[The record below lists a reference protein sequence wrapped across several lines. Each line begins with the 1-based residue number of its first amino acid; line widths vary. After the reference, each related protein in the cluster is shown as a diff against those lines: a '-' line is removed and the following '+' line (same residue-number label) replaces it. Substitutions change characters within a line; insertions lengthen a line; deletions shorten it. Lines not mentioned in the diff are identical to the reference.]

1 MSLIERLPSLR
12 ERQVSRLKKMLHL
25 NIQMDDSP
33 VSSTSKEELTW
44 KVLVLDRRSTAIV
57 SSVLR
62 VNDLLDYG
70 ITMHAL
76 IDQRR
81 TSLPDVNAVYFVS
94 PTVENIAKIISDV
107 NNDHYAKFYV
117 NFTSS
122 LGRSLLEDFAKKVAE
137 TGNSYMIKQ
146 VYDQY
151 LDFIVTEPNLFSL
164 DMKNVYAQ
172 FNDPKT
178 VEDEIS
184 GRVNEIVS
192 GLFSAVLTMGSVPI
206 IRSNRGGPAE
216 LIAQKLDH
224 RLRDHS
230 INTKQALRSPG
241 VNSANNSIRNNKSVL
256 ILLDR
261 NIDLASMFAHS
272 WIYQCMVKD
281 VFKLERNT
289 IQIETKSDNGE
300 TSLKRYDIDPH
311 DFFWN
316 ENASLPFP
324 DAVEHVEAELSK
336 YTEEAKE
343 ISSKTGYSSIKDINP
358 NDGSDTKHIQEAI
371 KALPE
376 LTKRKN
382 IIDMHMSVLTELIK
396 ELEAKNLDSFFEVEQ
411 NITDPK
417 VQTQFLDL
425 MKKDTKGDNSKDKLR
440 TYIIMYLKCELAET
454 FCSECEE
461 ILKASGLDLKALAY
475 IKRVKELNKMS
486 AVSTLD
492 AQNMKKGQGSAFGN
506 GSALFSG
513 LSSKLVG
520 ITSEGS
526 SKLSEGLGS
535 LISGIKKL
543 MPEKSNLPITN
554 IVEAILTPQQ
564 ANQASLDMTDDY
576 LYFDPSSTRGA
587 HAKPP
592 RRSSYDEAM
601 VFVVGGGNYLEY
613 SNLQDWCNGLNSSSV
628 EDQQRTIIYGST
640 KICSVDGFLE
650 ECSSLGD
657 RN

>member
-343 ISSKTGYSSIKDINP
+343 ISSKTGRYLNLQK
-358 NDGSDTKHIQEAI
+358 E
-371 KALPE
+371 
-376 LTKRKN
+376 KN

-440 TYIIMYLKCELAET
+440 TYIIMYLKCELPET

>member
-33 VSSTSKEELTW
+33 VSSMSKEELTW

-137 TGNSYMIKQ
+137 TGNSYKIKQ

-440 TYIIMYLKCELAET
+440 TYIIMYLKCELPET

-613 SNLQDWCNGLNSSSV
+613 SNLQDWCNGLNSSSI

>member
-137 TGNSYMIKQ
+137 TGNSYKIKQ

-172 FNDPKT
+172 FYDPKT

-440 TYIIMYLKCELAET
+440 TYIIMYLKCELPET

>member
-137 TGNSYMIKQ
+137 TGNSYKIKQ

>member
-137 TGNSYMIKQ
+137 TGNSYKIKQ

-184 GRVNEIVS
+184 GLVNEIVS
-192 GLFSAVLTMGSVPI
+192 GLFSAVLTMGSMPI

-216 LIAQKLDH
+216 LIAQKLDQ

-241 VNSANNSIRNNKSVL
+241 ANSANNSIRNNKSVL

-272 WIYQCMVKD
+272 WIYQCMVND

-396 ELEAKNLDSFFEVEQ
+396 ELEAKSLDSFFEVEQ

-440 TYIIMYLKCELAET
+440 TYIIMYLKCELPEM
-454 FCSECEE
+454 FCGECEE
-461 ILKASGLDLKALAY
+461 ILKASGLDLKPLAY

-492 AQNMKKGQGSAFGN
+492 AQNMEKGQDSAFGN

-576 LYFDPSSTRGA
+576 LYFDPNSTRGA
-587 HAKPP
+587 HSKPP

-628 EDQQRTIIYGST
+628 EDQQRSIIYGST

>member
-137 TGNSYMIKQ
+137 TGNSYKIKQ

-184 GRVNEIVS
+184 GLVNEIVS
-192 GLFSAVLTMGSVPI
+192 GLFSAVLTMGSMPI

-216 LIAQKLDH
+216 LIAQKLDQ

-241 VNSANNSIRNNKSVL
+241 ANSANNSIRNNKSVL

-272 WIYQCMVKD
+272 WIYQCMVND

-396 ELEAKNLDSFFEVEQ
+396 ELEAKSLDSFFEVEQ

-440 TYIIMYLKCELAET
+440 TYIIMYLKCELPEM
-454 FCSECEE
+454 FCGECEE
-461 ILKASGLDLKALAY
+461 ILKASGLDLKPLAY

-492 AQNMKKGQGSAFGN
+492 AQNMEKGQDSAFGN

-576 LYFDPSSTRGA
+576 LYFDPNSTV
-587 HAKPP
+587 HILNPQEDHHMMKQW
-592 RRSSYDEAM
+592 
-601 VFVVGGGNYLEY
+601 YL
-613 SNLQDWCNGLNSSSV
+613 L
-628 EDQQRTIIYGST
+628 
-640 KICSVDGFLE
+640 
-650 ECSSLGD
+650 
-657 RN
+657 

>member
-440 TYIIMYLKCELAET
+440 TYIIMYLKCELPET

>member
-137 TGNSYMIKQ
+137 TGNSYKIKQ

-440 TYIIMYLKCELAET
+440 TYIIMYLKCELPET

>member
-137 TGNSYMIKQ
+137 TGNSYKIKQ

-184 GRVNEIVS
+184 GLVNEIVS
-192 GLFSAVLTMGSVPI
+192 GLFSAVLTMGSMPI

-216 LIAQKLDH
+216 LIAQKLDQ

-241 VNSANNSIRNNKSVL
+241 ANSANNSIRNNKSVL

-272 WIYQCMVKD
+272 WIYQCMVND

-440 TYIIMYLKCELAET
+440 TYIIMYLKCELPEM
-454 FCSECEE
+454 FCGECEE
-461 ILKASGLDLKALAY
+461 ILKASGLDLKPLAY

-492 AQNMKKGQGSAFGN
+492 AQNMEKGQDSAFGN

-576 LYFDPSSTRGA
+576 LYFDPNSTRGA
-587 HAKPP
+587 HSKPP

>member
-1 MSLIERLPSLR
+1 
-12 ERQVSRLKKMLHL
+12 MLHL

-137 TGNSYMIKQ
+137 TGNSYKIKQ

-172 FNDPKT
+172 FYDPKT

-440 TYIIMYLKCELAET
+440 TYIIMYLKCELPET

>member
-1 MSLIERLPSLR
+1 
-12 ERQVSRLKKMLHL
+12 
-25 NIQMDDSP
+25 MDDSL

-44 KVLVLDRRSTAIV
+44 KVLVLDKRSTAIV

-81 TSLPDVNAVYFVS
+81 TSLSDVNAVYFIR
-94 PTVENIAKIISDV
+94 PTVENISKVISDV
-107 NNDHYAKFYV
+107 NNDHYANFYV

-137 TGNSYMIKQ
+137 AGRSYKIKQ

-164 DMKNVYAQ
+164 DIKNVYAQ
-172 FNDPKT
+172 FNNPKT
-178 VEDEIS
+178 GEDEITS
-184 GRVNEIVS
+184 KVNEIVS
-192 GLFSAVLTMGSVPI
+192 GLFSAVLTMGTMPI
-206 IRSNRGGPAE
+206 IRCNRGGPAE
-216 LIAQKLDH
+216 LIAQKLDQ
-224 RLRDHS
+224 RLRDHA
-230 INTKQALRSPG
+230 INTKQASRSPEIDS
-241 VNSANNSIRNNKSVL
+241 SANTLRNNKSVL
-256 ILLDR
+256 LLLDR

-272 WIYQCMVKD
+272 WIYQCMVND

-289 IQIETKSDNGE
+289 IQIETKDDKGE
-300 TSLKRYDIDPH
+300 NSLKRYDIDPH

-343 ISSKTGYSSIKDINP
+343 ITSKTGYSSIKDIDP
-358 NDGSDTKHIQEAI
+358 NDNSDTRHIQEAI

-376 LTKRKN
+376 LTQRKN
-382 IIDMHMSVLTELIK
+382 IIDVHMSVLTELIK

-411 NITDPK
+411 GIRDPK
-417 VQTQFLDL
+417 VQSQFLDL
-425 MKKDTKGDNSKDKLR
+425 IKKETKGDNSKDKLR
-440 TYIIMYLKCELAET
+440 TYIIMYLKCELPES
-454 FCSECEE
+454 FCNECEDV
-461 ILKASGLDLKALAY
+461 LKSLGLDLRPLEY
-475 IKRVKELNKMS
+475 IKKVKELNKMS

-492 AQNMKKGQGSAFGN
+492 AQQTRSTQDSGFGN

-554 IVEAILTPQQ
+554 ITEAILTPSK

-587 HAKPP
+587 HSKPP

-613 SNLQDWCNGLNSSSV
+613 SNLQDWCNNINTSAV
-628 EDQQRTIIYGST
+628 EGQQRVVAYGST
-640 KICSVDGFLE
+640 NICSVNEFLE
-650 ECSSLGD
+650 ECSALGD
-657 RN
+657 KS

>member
-44 KVLVLDRRSTAIV
+44 KVLVLDRTSTAIV

-81 TSLPDVNAVYFVS
+81 TFLPDVNAVYFVS

-137 TGNSYMIKQ
+137 TGNSYKIKQ

-164 DMKNVYAQ
+164 NMKNVYAQ

-192 GLFSAVLTMGSVPI
+192 GLFSAVLTMGSMPI

-216 LIAQKLDH
+216 LIAQKLDQ

-272 WIYQCMVKD
+272 WIYQCMVND

-440 TYIIMYLKCELAET
+440 TYIIMYLKCELPEM
-454 FCSECEE
+454 FCGECEE
-461 ILKASGLDLKALAY
+461 ILKASGLDLKPLAY

-492 AQNMKKGQGSAFGN
+492 AQNIKKGQDSAFGN
-506 GSALFSG
+506 GNALFSG

-576 LYFDPSSTRGA
+576 LYFDPNSTRGA
-587 HAKPP
+587 HSKPP

-628 EDQQRTIIYGST
+628 EDQRRTIIYGST